1 MPTPPLAL
9 YVHIPWCVRKCPY
22 CDFNSHAAR
31 EIPEEAYLQAL
42 LADLEVDLQRLPQ
55 RALVSVFIGGGTPS
69 LFTPQTIGR
78 LLERAA
84 RRPGLVHDA
93 EITLEANPG
102 TLERARFR
110 GFRDAG
116 VNRLSIGAQSL
127 DDTLLRR
134 LGRIHDAR
142 AVVDA
147 VAAARS
153 AGFTH
158 LNLDLM
164 CALPGQTPAQAR
176 ADLDA
181 ALALEPEHLSWYELT
196 LEAGTAFAR
205 HPPALPD
212 EDARAAMQEA
222 GRERLQRAGFEHYEV
237 SAHARPGHHCR
248 HNLNYWRFGDYL
260 GIGAGAHGKHTL
272 PGGRILRRWKQADA
286 ATFMA
291 AAMAGDAVDGTEAL
305 DPPAATFDFMLNALR
320 LTQGVPATLFTRHTG
335 LPLSHLEP
343 ARGTA
348 VARGLLQDRPD
359 RLQATA
365 LGRRYL
371 DDLVALFIPQGN

>member
-22 CDFNSHAAR
+22 CDFNSHGAR
-31 EIPEEAYLQAL
+31 EIPEAAYLQAL
-42 LADLEVDLQRLPQ
+42 LGDLETDLERLPH
-55 RALVSVFIGGGTPS
+55 RTLTSVFIGGGTPS
-69 LFTPQTIGR
+69 LFSPAAIGR
-78 LLERAA
+78 LLERVAD
-84 RRPGLVHDA
+84 RPGLAADA

-116 VNRLSIGAQSL
+116 INRLSIGAQSL

-147 VAAARS
+147 VTAARG
-153 AGFTH
+153 AGFAN

-176 ADLDA
+176 ADLEA
-181 ALALEPEHLSWYELT
+181 ALALEPDHLSWYELT
-196 LEAGTAFAR
+196 LEPDTAFGR
-205 HPPALPD
+205 SPPKLPD
-212 EDARAAMQEA
+212 EDTRMAMQEA
-222 GRERLQRAGFEHYEV
+222 GWALLDRAGFEHYEV

-272 PGGRILRRWKQADA
+272 PAEDRIVRTRRKSHPRPYLKAAANNGFIAEEKTLAVGDRIFEYFLNRLRLSETFDGPEFSRPTGLDA
-286 ATFMA
+286 ALLTPLLDKA
-291 AAMAGDAVDGTEAL
+291 LNLGLVERAGEAYRVSREGQRC
-305 DPPAATFDFMLNALR
+305 LNDL
-320 LTQGVPATLFTRHTG
+320 QSLF
-335 LPLSHLEP
+335 LPEE
-343 ARGTA
+343 
-348 VARGLLQDRPD
+348 
-359 RLQATA
+359 
-365 LGRRYL
+365 
-371 DDLVALFIPQGN
+371 

>member
-22 CDFNSHAAR
+22 CDFNSHGAR
-31 EIPEEAYLQAL
+31 EIPEAAYLQAL
-42 LADLEVDLQRLPQ
+42 LADLETDLERLPH
-55 RALVSVFIGGGTPS
+55 RALESVFIGGGTPS
-69 LFTPQTIGR
+69 LFSPQTIGR
-78 LLERAA
+78 LLERVA
-84 RRPGLVHDA
+84 RRPGLAHDA

-102 TLERARFR
+102 TLEQARFR

-127 DDTLLRR
+127 DDTLLQR

-142 AVVDA
+142 AVVEA
-147 VAAARS
+147 VTAARD
-153 AGFTH
+153 AGFAN

-196 LEAGTAFAR
+196 LEAETPFGR
-205 HPPALPD
+205 HPPDLPD
-212 EDARAAMQEA
+212 EDTRAAMQEA

-237 SAHARPGHHCR
+237 SAHARPGHRCR
-248 HNLNYWRFGDYL
+248 HNLNYWQFGDYL

-272 PGGRILRRWKQADA
+272 PQGRILRRWKRADPGA
-286 ATFMA
+286 FMA
-291 AAMAGDAVDGTEAL
+291 AAMAGDAVAGSETL
-305 DPPAATFDFMLNALR
+305 DPAEAAFDFALNGLR
-320 LTQGVPATLFTRHTG
+320 LTEGVPMSLFTQRTG
-335 LPLSHLEP
+335 LPAVHLEP

-359 RLQATA
+359 RLRPTD

>member
-31 EIPEEAYLQAL
+31 EIPEAAYLQAL
-42 LADLEVDLQRLPQ
+42 LADLEADLERLPH
-55 RALVSVFIGGGTPS
+55 RALTSVFIGGGTPS
-69 LFTPQTIGR
+69 LLSPHAIGR
-78 LLERAA
+78 LLEQVA
-84 RRPGLVHDA
+84 RRPGLTNDA

-102 TLERARFR
+102 TLERTRFR

-142 AVVDA
+142 AVGDA
-147 VAAARS
+147 VAAARR

-158 LNLDLM
+158 FNLDLM
-164 CALPGQTPAQAR
+164 CALPGQTPVQAR
-176 ADLDA
+176 ADLEA

-212 EDARAAMQEA
+212 EDSRAAVQEA
-222 GRERLQRAGFEHYEV
+222 GRERLAQAGFEHYEV
-237 SAHARPGHHCR
+237 SAHARPGHLCR
-248 HNLNYWRFGDYL
+248 HNLNYWHFGDYL

-272 PGGRILRRWKQADA
+272 PGGRILRRWKQADPA
-286 ATFMA
+286 AFMT

-305 DPPAATFDFMLNALR
+305 DPPAAAFDFMLNALR
-320 LTQGVPATLFTRHTG
+320 LTQGVPAALFPRRTG
-335 LPLSHLEP
+335 LPLTHLEP

>member
-22 CDFNSHAAR
+22 CDFNSHGAR
-31 EIPEEAYLQAL
+31 EIPEAAYLQAL
-42 LADLEVDLQRLPQ
+42 LGDLETDLERLPH
-55 RALVSVFIGGGTPS
+55 RTLTSVFIGGGTPS
-69 LFTPQTIGR
+69 LFSPAAIGR
-78 LLERAA
+78 LLERVAD
-84 RRPGLVHDA
+84 RPGLAADA

-116 VNRLSIGAQSL
+116 INRLSIGAQSL

-147 VAAARS
+147 VAAARD
-153 AGFTH
+153 AGFAN

-176 ADLDA
+176 ADLEA
-181 ALALEPEHLSWYELT
+181 ALALEPDHLSWYELT
-196 LEAGTAFAR
+196 LEPDTAFGR
-205 HPPALPD
+205 SPPKLPD
-212 EDARAAMQEA
+212 EDTCMAMQEA
-222 GRERLQRAGFEHYEV
+222 GWALLDRAGFEHYEV

-260 GIGAGAHGKHTL
+260 GIGAGAET
-272 PGGRILRRWKQADA
+272 
-286 ATFMA
+286 
-291 AAMAGDAVDGTEAL
+291 L
-305 DPPAATFDFMLNALR
+305 DPKAATFDFVLNGLR
-320 LTQGVPATLFTRHTG
+320 LAQGVPTALFTAHTG
-335 LPLSHLEP
+335 LPPAHLEP
-343 ARGTA
+343 ARGMA
-348 VARGLLQDRPD
+348 VARGLLEERTD
-359 RLQATA
+359 RLRPTA
-365 LGRRYL
+365 LGWRYL
-371 DDLVALFIPQGN
+371 DDLVALFLPEGGN